1 MNRTRVCVDGV
12 MWQVSFT
19 PSRPHCRANM
29 AGMDFSLSEETATVL
44 EMIEDFVAN
53 ELVPLEA
60 RFLHEAFT
68 TLLPTVQEK
77 RLSVKQMG
85 LWAPCHPAELG
96 GMGLGL
102 VDFGLVSEA
111 LGRSPLGHLV
121 FGCQAPDAG
130 NVEILHRYGTSEQKE
145 RYLGPL
151 VAGEIRS
158 CFAMTEPEMPG
169 SNPVMMETT
178 AVADGDDYV
187 INGQKWY
194 STAADGANFAVV
206 MAVTDPDAPSHLRA
220 SMVIVPTATP
230 GFDLVRNIRVM
241 GHTGE
246 DYFSHGEILFHSCRV
261 PRANLLGP
269 EGQGFIIAQQ
279 RLGPGR
285 IHHTMRWLGIASR
298 AFDLMCERAVERV
311 IAPGKTLADSE
322 IIQTWIAESKAEI
335 EAARALTLKT
345 AWTIEQRGW
354 KAARQDISMIKFL
367 VAGTMQRVVDRALQ
381 VHGGLGMTDD
391 TPLAFFY
398 RHERAARIYDGPDEV
413 QKLSLARRILK
424 EYRGGVRVWGA
435 RGLEGV
441 KRPRRRRPRHLE

>member
-1 MNRTRVCVDGV
+1 
-12 MWQVSFT
+12 
-19 PSRPHCRANM
+19 
-29 AGMDFSLSEETATVL
+29 MDFSLSEKTSTML
-44 EMIEDFVAN
+44 SMIDEFVAE
-53 ELVPLEA
+53 ELLPLEP
-60 RFLHEAFT
+60 RFLHDKLSG
-68 TLLPTVQEK
+68 LLPELEEK
-77 RLSVKQMG
+77 RNMVRQMG
-85 LWAPCHPAELG
+85 LWAPCHAEELG
-96 GMGLGL
+96 GMGLEL
-102 VDFGLVSEA
+102 VEFGLVSEA
-111 LGRSPLGHLV
+111 LGRSPLGHFV

-130 NVEILHRYGTSEQKE
+130 NIEILHQYGTVEQKE
-145 RYLGPL
+145 QYLVPL

-178 AVADGDDYV
+178 ATGEGDDYV

-206 MAVTDPDAPSHLRA
+206 MAVTNPNAPPHLRA
-220 SMVIVPTATP
+220 SMLIVPTETP

-246 DYFSHGEILFHSCRV
+246 GYFSHAEILFHSCRV

-269 EGQGFIIAQQ
+269 EGQGFVIAQQ

-285 IHHTMRWLGIASR
+285 IHHTMRWLGIAAR
-298 AFDLMCERAVERV
+298 AFDLMCSRAVERT
-311 IAPGKTLADSE
+311 IAPGKTLADRE
-322 IIQTWIAESKAEI
+322 VIQTWIAESKAEI

-345 AWTIEQRGW
+345 AWTIEQQGW

-367 VAGTMQRVVDRALQ
+367 VAGVMSKVIDRALQ

-391 TPLAFFY
+391 TPLAFFF

-424 EYRGGVRVWGA
+424 EYGRC
-435 RGLEGV
+435 
-441 KRPRRRRPRHLE
+441 